1 MMKIPR
7 HCEAEGRG
15 SPWWRG
21 IGMDCCATLAMN
33 GVRSRM
39 VGNFKVCLLLALAS
53 VLQPVLAQSDT
64 PGATRVLDNFEN
76 ITPWQASASDQV
88 KASLRQVDGPHGKA
102 LCLDYDFNGVSGYAF
117 ARRAMP
123 LEFPQNYRLD
133 LQVRGD
139 APANNLELK
148 WVDASGD
155 NVWWARRR
163 DYTPSA
169 GWQPWRIKKRHIEFA
184 WGPTPDTQL
193 RRTASMELVVSSG
206 SGGGRGTLCFDELRL
221 TALFAATD
229 AAPGPAL
236 SAGPVDPTEPQFAGQ
251 WLVDFGQVREFGG
264 VVLHWGGPAPARY
277 QVQFSDDRQHWR
289 TVRSVEEGG
298 GLDHYLLLPESE
310 TRYLRVLLRDAPAVT
325 YPLAGIDV
333 RDVAFGASPNA
344 FFQAVAKQSAPG
356 LYARGFSGQQPYWT
370 LVGVDGGS
378 DSGLIGEDGA
388 IEVGKGGFSIEPF
401 LITGPGA
408 AGRVSWAQVRASQ
421 TLQDGYLPIPSAH
434 WRYQDLSLDITAVGT
449 GNAQQARLVGRYTLT
464 NHGRKTKV
472 FKLVL
477 ALRPFQVNP
486 PMQFLNTPGGVHSIH
501 SVAWDRQAVS
511 VDGQQRVWPLEAP
524 DAFVATRFETG
535 HILEQVDHARSS
547 AAQSLDDAFGYASGA
562 LVYEVKLP
570 ALGRK
575 TFNLVMPLGGVAQLP
590 ADAVSNPHWAQQQH
604 DDVAAAWREKLNR
617 VKLQVPAAGQPIVD
631 SLRTALAHILMSR
644 DGPAL
649 QPGTRSYARSWIRDG
664 AMMEEG
670 LLRLGQDRVASDFV
684 QWFAPY
690 QFASGKVPCCVD
702 QRGADPVPENDS
714 HGQLIFAIAELY
726 RYTHDRAQLE
736 RLWPHVERAVNYMET
751 LRQSERTA
759 QNREGDRAAFW
770 GLMPASISH
779 EGYSAK
785 PMHSYWDDFWALRGF
800 KDAAWLAGELG
811 QTEAAQRIAAQ
822 RDEFQRELH
831 QSLSLTARQHGVN
844 YLSGAAELGDFD
856 PTSSTVALSPAGEQ
870 SKLDPA
876 LLQATFERYWR
887 EFVARRDGQRAWD
900 DYTPYELRTVG
911 SFVRLGWGDRAQDLL
926 KFFFADQR
934 PHGWNQWA
942 EVVGRDARQPRFIG
956 DMPHAW
962 ISSDYIRSALDLF
975 AYERED
981 DHALVLAAGI
991 PVAWLQGRGVAVSG
1005 LHTSYGKL
1013 GYRLRLVHGQLHLDL
1028 QAGLTVPHGGLVLQW
1043 PGTAPP
1049 PPALVD
1055 GVPLKWEGMTL
1066 RVATIKDFAQ
1076 AKQ

>member
-1 MMKIPR
+1 
-7 HCEAEGRG
+7 
-15 SPWWRG
+15 
-21 IGMDCCATLAMN
+21 MDCFATLAMP
-33 GVRSRM
+33 GVRSRRVGDFM
-39 VGNFKVCLLLALAS
+39 VSLLLALAS
-53 VLQPVLAQSDT
+53 VVQPVFAQSDT
-64 PGATRVLDNFEN
+64 PGATRLLDNFED

-88 KASLRQVDGPHGKA
+88 KAALRQVEGVNGKA

-117 ARRAMP
+117 ARRAVP

-148 WVDASGD
+148 WLDASGD

-163 DYTPSA
+163 DFTPSA
-169 GWQPWRIKKRHIEFA
+169 DWQPWRIKKRHIEFA

-193 RRTASMELVVSSG
+193 RRAASMELVVSSG
-206 SGGGRGTLCFDELRL
+206 KGGGRGSLCFDELRL
-221 TALFAATD
+221 TVLPVATD
-229 AAPGPAL
+229 TASSPVI
-236 SAGPVDPTEPQFAGQ
+236 SAGPAEATNAGQ

-264 VVLHWGGPAPARY
+264 VVLHWGSNVPARY
-277 QVQFSDDRQHWR
+277 EVQFSDDHQHWR
-289 TVRSVEEGG
+289 TVRSVAEGRG
-298 GLDHYLLLPESE
+298 RDHYLLLPESE
-310 TRYLRVLLRDAPAVT
+310 TRYLRLLLRDAPALA

-344 FFQAVAKQSAPG
+344 FFQAVAKESPRG
-356 LYARGFSGQQPYWT
+356 LYPRGFSGQQPYWT
-370 LVGVDGGS
+370 LVGVDGGA

-408 AGRVSWAQVRASQ
+408 AGRVTWAQVRASQ
-421 TLQDGYLPIPSAH
+421 TLQDGYLPIPGVH
-434 WRYQDLSLDITAVGT
+434 WRYQDLSLDITAVGS
-449 GNAQQARLVGRYTLT
+449 GNAQQAQLLGRYTLT
-464 NHGRKTKV
+464 NHGRKTKA

-501 SVAWDRQAVS
+501 NIAWDRQAVS
-511 VDGQQRVWPLEAP
+511 VDGRRSVWPLEAP
-524 DAFVATRFETG
+524 DAFVAARFETG
-535 HILEQVDHARSS
+535 HILEQVDQARSS
-547 AAQSLDDAFGYASGA
+547 AAQSLGDAFGYASGA
-562 LVYEVKLP
+562 LVYEVRLP
-570 ALGRK
+570 AQGRK
-575 TFNLVMPLGGVAQLP
+575 TFNLLMPLGGAAQLP
-590 ADAVSNPHWAQQQH
+590 VDAVSNPHWAQQQQ
-604 DDVAAAWREKLNR
+604 DRAAAVWREKLNR
-617 VKLQVPAAGQPIVD
+617 VTLQVPGAGQPIVD

-649 QPGTRSYARSWIRDG
+649 QPGTRSYARSWVRDG

-670 LLRLGQDRVASDFV
+670 LLRLGQERVASDFV

-702 QRGADPVPENDS
+702 QRGADPVSENDS
-714 HGQLIFAIAELY
+714 HGELIFAVAELY

-736 RLWPHVERAVNYMET
+736 RLWPHVERSVNYMET

-800 KDAAWLAGELG
+800 KDAAWLAGELSH
-811 QTEAAQRIAAQ
+811 TEAAQRIAAQ

-831 QSLSLTARQHGVN
+831 QSLAFTARQHGVN

-856 PTSSTVALSPAGEQ
+856 PTSTTVALSPAGEQ
-870 SKLDPA
+870 SRLDPK
-876 LLQATFERYWR
+876 LLQATFERYWT
-887 EFVARRDGQRAWD
+887 EFVARRDGWRAWD
-900 DYTPYELRTVG
+900 DYTPYELRIVG
-911 SFVRLGWGDRAQDLL
+911 SFLRLGWGERAQDLL
-926 KFFFADQR
+926 KFFLADQR
-934 PHGWNQWA
+934 PQGWNQWA
-942 EVVGRDARQPRFIG
+942 EVVGREARQPRFIG

-975 AYERED
+975 AYQREHD
-981 DHALVLAAGI
+981 QALVLAAGI

-1005 LHTSYGKL
+1005 LRTAYGKL
-1013 GYRLRLVHGQLHLDL
+1013 GYRLRLVRGRLHLDL
-1028 QAGLTVPHGGLVLQW
+1028 QAGLTLPLGGLVLQW
-1043 PGTAPP
+1043 PGTVPP
-1049 PPALVD
+1049 PPVLVN

-1066 RVATIKDFAQ
+1066 RVAAIKGFAPARQ
-1076 AKQ
+1076 